1 MAFELPVIYR
11 LMVELKRSGTGYIAV
26 SGTTKAAIY
35 KALSEKSLVR
45 AKTKF
50 TIKGVT
56 YQVQSYKKIDSED
69 NSARVTIIELP
80 N

>member
-11 LMVELKRSGTGYIAV
+11 LMVDLKIDTGYIAV

-69 NSARVTIIELP
+69 NSARVIIIELP